1 MSNFISLINSAIFY
15 NNMLEQGDTVIVAL
29 SGGADSVSLINGLFS
44 LKDKYNLTIMAAHV
58 NHNLRGEEALRD
70 EIFVKNLC
78 KEKNV
83 ELFIKSVD
91 VKQLAKEQKIST
103 ELCGRNVRYDFFKD
117 LHNKYNCK
125 IATAHTASDNAET
138 LIFNLVRG
146 TGLKGMCGIVPKR
159 EYIIRPL
166 IYITRQQVENYC
178 KENNLKFVTD
188 STNLTTDY
196 TRNKIRHNII
206 PQLMELNPNFQETA
220 VKNSRSF
227 IEINNCISALADEAI
242 VNAKTEKGYNAKYL
256 NKLDIAV
263 KKTALLKIAK
273 ESGAKP
279 ENCHVESLVYCVE
292 NSGCVDMPDNVR
304 AVCKQGFLRFTKSR
318 TAIDKFPEQVFS
330 TKMNFNYNGNNYS
343 VKEVKSQNHMDLLS
357 ADIIEKSPVVR
368 TRKPKDTF
376 TLPYRNVTKSLKKLL
391 NELKIPQ
398 EKRDSLVLIAQG
410 STVLWCQGVGVS
422 KQGISDNDFGY
433 KIVVETLI

>member
-1 MSNFISLINSAIFY
+1 MSNFISLIDSAISC

-29 SGGADSVSLINGLFS
+29 SGGADSVSLLNGLFS

-70 EIFVKNLC
+70 ESFVKNLC
-78 KEKNV
+78 KENNI
-83 ELFIKSVD
+83 ELFLKSVD
-91 VKQLAKEQKIST
+91 IKQLSKEQKIST

-146 TGLKGMCGIVPKR
+146 TGLKGMCGILPKR

-166 IYITRQQVENYC
+166 IYITREQVENYC
-178 KENNLKFVTD
+178 NENNLKFVTD

-206 PQLMELNPNFQETA
+206 PQFKKLNPSFQETA
-220 VKNSRSF
+220 VKNSRNF
-227 IEINNCISALADEAI
+227 IEISNCISALADEAI
-242 VNAKTEKGYNAKYL
+242 AKAKTEKGYNTEYL

-263 KKTALLKIAK
+263 KKTVLLKIAG
-273 ESGAKP
+273 EFGTKP
-279 ENCHVESLVYCVE
+279 ENCHIESLVYCIE
-292 NSGCVDMPDNVR
+292 NTGCVDMPGNVR

-318 TAIDKFPEQVFS
+318 TAAEKFSEQVFS
-330 TKMNFNYNGNNYS
+330 PKMNFNFNGNNYS
-343 VKEVKSQNHMDLLS
+343 VKEVKTKNHIDLLS
-357 ADIIEKSPVVR
+357 SDIIGKSPVVR
-368 TRKPKDTF
+368 TRRPKDTF

-391 NELKIPQ
+391 NEIKIPQ
-398 EKRDSLVLIAQG
+398 EKRDSLILIAQE

-422 KQGISDNDFGY
+422 KQGISNNDFGY
-433 KIVVETLI
+433 KIVVKTLI